1 VPELPEVET
10 VRRDLE
16 PFLRGRVVRAVA
28 VTRDRAV
35 RRQQH
40 ADFVASLT
48 GRRFTDVRR
57 HGKFLI
63 VDVDGDDALVVHLR
77 MSGQLRVA
85 QPQDELVKHTH
96 VVIDLDNDTQL
107 RFVDPRTFG
116 EMFVGAVD
124 ADRRPMALRAL
135 GPDAVN
141 DKLSVSTFHS
151 ILLGGRTTAT
161 VKAALLDQNS
171 LAGVGNLYADEVL
184 FAAGVH
190 PRRLA
195 ASISLE
201 EATLIRKELRRILTA
216 AIKARGSSFNDE
228 GYVDAYGNP
237 GKFAHRHQVYGR
249 PDTPCPRCG
258 TPIEKAVV
266 AQRGTHFCPSCQFLP
281 TVRESRRLAR

>member
-1 VPELPEVET
+1 MPELPEVET
-10 VRRDLE
+10 VRSDLA
-16 PFLRGRVVRAVA
+16 PFLRGQVVRAVA

-35 RRQQH
+35 RRQPH
-40 ADFVASLT
+40 ADFIAALR

-63 VDVDGDDALVVHLR
+63 VDVDDHDALVVHLR

-85 QPQDELVKHTH
+85 KPRDELVKHTH
-96 VVIDLDNDTQL
+96 VVIDLDNGTQL

-116 EMFVGAVD
+116 EMFVD
-124 ADRRPMALRAL
+124 PLDEHRRPRALRAL

-141 DKLSVSTFHS
+141 DKLSAAAFHS
-151 ILLGGRTTAT
+151 VLLGGRTTST
-161 VKAALLDQNS
+161 VKAALLDQNA
-171 LAGVGNLYADEVL
+171 LAGVGNLYADEAL
-184 FAAGVH
+184 FAARVH

-195 ASISLE
+195 PSITLE
-201 EATLIRKELRRILTA
+201 EATAIRKELRRILTA

-237 GKFAHRHQVYGR
+237 GGFALKHKVYGQ
-249 PDTPCPRCG
+249 PDKPCPRCG
-258 TPIEKAVV
+258 TPIQKTVV

-281 TVRESRRLAR
+281 TVRESRRVAR

>member
-1 VPELPEVET
+1 MPELPEVET

-16 PFLRGRVVRAVA
+16 PFLRGRVVREVA

-35 RRQQH
+35 RRQPH
-40 ADFVASLT
+40 ASFILGLR
-48 GRRFTDVRR
+48 GRRLTDVRR

-63 VDVDGDDALVVHLR
+63 IDVGGDDALVVHLR

-85 QPQDELVKHTH
+85 QPSDEMVKHTH

-116 EMFVGAVD
+116 EMFVDTLDEHG
-124 ADRRPMALRAL
+124 RPLALRTL

-141 DKLSVSTFHS
+141 DKVSASAFHS

-171 LAGVGNLYADEVL
+171 LAGVGNLYADEAL

-216 AIKARGSSFNDE
+216 AIKARGSSFSDE

-237 GKFAHRHQVYGR
+237 GSFALKHKVYGR
-249 PDTPCPRCG
+249 PDKPCPRCG

-281 TVRESRRLAR
+281 TVRESQRLAR